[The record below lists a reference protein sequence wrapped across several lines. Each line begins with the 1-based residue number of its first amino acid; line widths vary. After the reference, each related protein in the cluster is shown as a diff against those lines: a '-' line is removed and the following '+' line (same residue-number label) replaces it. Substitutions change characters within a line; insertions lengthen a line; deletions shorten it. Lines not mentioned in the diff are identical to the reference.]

1 MEAKNSR
8 LFPYLVGLSAFLVAG
23 SAAFY
28 SVFGL
33 SKLFSGAALAVV
45 IMAGSLEFAKLVT
58 ASFLYRYWDEINRW
72 MKTYLIVGVV
82 TLVIITSAG
91 IFGFLSNA
99 YQGATV
105 VFEKESTKLLYKQ
118 DRLDQMVEDKQF
130 LKEELEAAVAE
141 LPDNYRTAKRKL
153 REEYQPKINEI
164 NTDMMELKGE
174 IGDLKTALVET
185 GVDVGPAI
193 YLARVFDT
201 DVDSVVKYFIFMLI
215 AVFDPLAVVLVIS
228 YNLTLQVRMRDE
240 EQISGQ
246 STPPERKKKPTPKRL
261 GLYKEGKSMLEKV
274 VKETFSPDA
283 EKKSNK
289 VIKDFVKKQPNDDD
303 RFESGSEVIEEEP
316 GGGVFVPETQQDIDT
331 DISLK
336 GAVLNPKQERQV
348 RKNQKK

>member
-246 STPPERKKKPTPKRL
+246 STTPERKKKPKPKRL
-261 GLYKEGKSMLEKV
+261 GLYKEGKSMLEKG